1 MKLCGQ
7 CFSAVVPLLKARGTA
22 PVVCVQRAG
31 GLFGFSS
38 RNVLTSAHETFPDSL
53 RDTLAPVF
61 ELPKQLC
68 FFYDT

>member
-38 RNVLTSAHETFPDSL
+38 HNVLTSAHETFP
-53 RDTLAPVF
+53 DTLAPVF